1 MSLGHAKILKSQNAY
16 SMHFFFS
23 LGVYREF
30 KCFTHH
36 SIDFGLQIE
45 STSVYNYEHI
55 ISLIRT
61 HYFFRL
67 DNDQLGC
74 LYLNVEYINRG
85 ELIISIYIVLS
96 YF

>member
-1 MSLGHAKILKSQNAY
+1 MVSFGHAKILKFK
-16 SMHFFFS
+16 MPILCIFFFS

-45 STSVYNYEHI
+45 SISVYNYEHI

-61 HYFFRL
+61 HYFFKL
-67 DNDQLGC
+67 DND
-74 LYLNVEYINRG
+74 
-85 ELIISIYIVLS
+85 
-96 YF
+96 

>member
-1 MSLGHAKILKSQNAY
+1 MSLGHANILKSQNAY

-45 STSVYNYEHI
+45 STSVFNYEHI
-55 ISLIRT
+55 SLN
-61 HYFFRL
+61 
-67 DNDQLGC
+67 NDQLGGS
-74 LYLNVEYINRG
+74 YLNVE
-85 ELIISIYIVLS
+85 
-96 YF
+96 